1 MRTLLL
7 LRGLQ
12 LPESVNNITISLH
25 LHGYKA
31 DDQVLD
37 YEDEDESDGL
47 RPLPS
52 ELWDDVL
59 CSQDYEV
66 S

>member
-1 MRTLLL
+1 
-7 LRGLQ
+7 
-12 LPESVNNITISLH
+12 VNNITISLH